1 MANIVCPDCLATNR
15 VPEARLNEAPRCGR
29 CHEPLFRGKPI
40 EVSENAF
47 RRIVEHTTL
56 PVIVDFHADWCGPC
70 KAFAPVFEAAAAN
83 LEPRV
88 RLLGVDVDANQTLA
102 QQLQVRSIPTLAIF
116 RDGREVTRQA
126 GAMSAAQFTAWVSQH
141 T

>member
-1 MANIVCPDCLATNR
+1 MRADAGGVD
-15 VPEARLNEAPRCGR
+15 ARQQLPGAGT
-29 CHEPLFRGKPI
+29 RGG
-40 EVSENAF
+40 
-47 RRIVEHTTL
+47 
-56 PVIVDFHADWCGPC
+56 HALDGQ
-70 KAFAPVFEAAAAN
+70 VFEAAAAN